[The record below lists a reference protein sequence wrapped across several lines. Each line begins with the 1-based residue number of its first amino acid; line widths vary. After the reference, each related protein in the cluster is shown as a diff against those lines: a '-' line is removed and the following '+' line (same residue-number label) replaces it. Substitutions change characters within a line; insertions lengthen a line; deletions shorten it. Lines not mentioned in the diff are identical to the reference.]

1 MEISF
6 QNDLTEFS
14 KEIFGTLK
22 AKLLLFEAEQ
32 WNQRRNPVFSQ
43 KTILHQ
49 YKKQDISEIGD
60 LKGLLEI

>member
-49 YKKQDISEIGD
+49 YKK
-60 LKGLLEI
+60 